1 MILGAGGAIG
11 NGIANE
17 LSSAGHSVVLAS
29 RHPKTVTGKET
40 LLPTDLLDAGQ
51 VARAVQ
57 GADIA
62 YLTAGLPYNHK
73 VWAAQ
78 WPVVMQHAIHA
89 CAQSG
94 TKLVFF
100 DNVYLYGR
108 VQGAMTEQSP
118 RNPCSRKGNVRAQL
132 VQMLEEAQQQGN
144 LQALIARAPDFY
156 GTGTSNSMVNMVVL
170 QRMALGKRP
179 MWIGKPEVPHTF
191 IFTQDA
197 AKATALLA
205 NTAAAYGQT
214 WHLPVAGPISGQEMA
229 AMAAQQTGGTAKLNV
244 MPGWM
249 LGAASLFNSILR
261 ENQEMMYQ
269 YNEPYLFDSAKF
281 QAAFPQFAVTSY
293 LDGIAQT
300 FAAFSHHAN
309 AH

>member
-1 MILGAGGAIG
+1 
-11 NGIANE
+11 
-17 LSSAGHSVVLAS
+17 
-29 RHPKTVTGKET
+29 
-40 LLPTDLLDAGQ
+40 
-51 VARAVQ
+51 
-57 GADIA
+57 
-62 YLTAGLPYNHK
+62 
-73 VWAAQ
+73 
-78 WPVVMQHAIHA
+78 MQHAIEA
-89 CAQSG
+89 CAKVG
-94 TKLVFF
+94 AKLVFF

-118 RNPCSRKGNVRAQL
+118 RNPCSRKGQVRAQV
-132 VQMLEEAQQQGN
+132 VQMLEQAMLSGK

-205 NTAAAYGQT
+205 NTDMAYGQT
-214 WHLPVAGPISGQEMA
+214 WHLPVVGNISGQEMA
-229 AMAAQQTGGTAKLNV
+229 QLAARQLSNANARLNV
-244 MPGWM
+244 MPSWM
-249 LGAASLFNSILR
+249 LSLASVFNSILR

-281 QAAFPQFAVTSY
+281 LAAFPKFAVTSY
-293 LDGIAQT
+293 KEGISQT
-300 FAAFSHHAN
+300 LAAFAQAEK